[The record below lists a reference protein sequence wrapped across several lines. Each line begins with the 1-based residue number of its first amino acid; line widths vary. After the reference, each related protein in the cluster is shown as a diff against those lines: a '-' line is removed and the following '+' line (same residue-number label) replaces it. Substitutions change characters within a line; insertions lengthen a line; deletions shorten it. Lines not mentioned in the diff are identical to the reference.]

1 MISDAMSGKID
12 IILTKSISRFSR
24 NTLDMLNYVRMLKDK
39 RVEVRFE
46 EDHLNTLFQEGELM
60 ITLLSL
66 FAQQEVVNTCKH
78 VKRASR

>member
-24 NTLDMLNYVRMLKDK
+24 NTLDMVNYVRMLKDK

-46 EDHLNTLFQEGELM
+46 EDHLNTLSQEGELM

-66 FAQQEVVNTCKH
+66 FAQQKVVNTCEH